1 MPSTGSPNFPP
12 VPPPLVVTISASY
25 GAGGSVVAPAVAERL
40 GLMFADRA
48 IPVAVADAMAVPLN
62 DALARDEHS
71 PSILQ
76 RILSAMATSGMEEVG
91 VAPLPE
97 SRNPVHAHE
106 AETRKAIR
114 ELAASGAVILGRAG
128 AFVLAKHPGALHVRL
143 DGPEEARILR
153 ATQTR
158 AVDEKTARQRL
169 ESSDRAR
176 LAYVRHFHRADA
188 TDPKHYHLWITS
200 TAFPIEACVDLI
212 VAAAE
217 ARATPL

>member
-1 MPSTGSPNFPP
+1 MPQ
-12 VPPPLVVTISASY
+12 PLVVTISASY

-40 GLMFADRA
+40 GVTFADRV
-48 IPVAVADAMAVPLN
+48 IPVAVAEAMSVPVD
-62 DALARDEHS
+62 DALARDEQS
-71 PSILQ
+71 PSLLQ
-76 RILSAMATSGMEEVG
+76 RILAAMATSGMEEVG

-143 DGPEEARILR
+143 DGPEEARIAR

-158 AVDEKTARQRL
+158 NVDEATARKRL

-176 LAYVRHFHRADA
+176 TAYVRHFHRADPG
-188 TDPKHYHLWITS
+188 DPKHYHLVIRS
-200 TAFPIEACVDLI
+200 TAFSADQCTDLI
-212 VAAAE
+212 VAAAH
-217 ARATPL
+217 ARSAGSVPPT